1 MARKGYMTIERE
13 HGETYSKSTFAVYE
27 HGTYPRSSVLAGLPS
42 RKYVD
47 GGFESEAEAKAK
59 YPRAQSS
66 GSTFIPSDVMTR
78 HLPDDDGGYYGGF

>member
-1 MARKGYMTIERE
+1 MARERKGRLTIERE

-27 HGTYPRSSVLAGLPS
+27 HGYYPRSSVLAGLPS

-78 HLPDDDGGYYGGF
+78 HLPDDGDGW